1 MADSQCDFWDF
12 FCKGGE
18 VAKDLADSV
27 ISGFVQS
34 LLEGAVAFG
43 VPRACGDDPWTG
55 WQRRSLVTSS
65 PRLRG

>member
-1 MADSQCDFWDF
+1 MRFLGF

-43 VPRACGDDPWTG
+43 VPRACGDDPAETTENQVTG
-55 WQRRSLVTSS
+55 ESS